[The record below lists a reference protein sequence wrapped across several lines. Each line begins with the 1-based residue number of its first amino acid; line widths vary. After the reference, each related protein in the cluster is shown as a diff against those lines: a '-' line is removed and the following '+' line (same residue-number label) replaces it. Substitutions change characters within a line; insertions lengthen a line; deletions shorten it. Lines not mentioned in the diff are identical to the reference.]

1 VRPTP
6 VLLATSRVCSTGAAR
21 VPMRAVPGGVGYPR
35 RYECTRWALEVLKGY
50 SRRIACSCLCVFGC
64 GGACSEA
71 SGAIATPASRPMRL
85 CDAFSTKRLRLS
97 HARASSVSTAVSAPR
112 GSVRSQLRTSLWQ
125 AHQRQAA
132 RQGMA
137 SNGGTHA
144 SEWSVS
150 GWNINTLSVRCFSH
164 DSSSS
169 LTAGRAARNSGP
181 SSAEEYIVVHGY
193 LELPM
198 ECSHSRRGHTSARVH
213 STDGEAKSASGRGQ
227 TAGSSRAFQSV

>member
-1 VRPTP
+1 
-6 VLLATSRVCSTGAAR
+6 
-21 VPMRAVPGGVGYPR
+21 MRAVPGGVGYPR
-35 RYECTRWALEVLKGY
+35 RYECTRRALEVLKGY

-137 SNGGTHA
+137 SNGGYARERVERVRVEHQHA
-144 SEWSVS
+144 
-150 GWNINTLSVRCFSH
+150 LCPLLLARQLLQP
-164 DSSSS
+164 DS
-169 LTAGRAARNSGP
+169 RACRSQLRAV
-181 SSAEEYIVVHGY
+181 E
-193 LELPM
+193 
-198 ECSHSRRGHTSARVH
+198 RRRVH
-213 STDGEAKSASGRGQ
+213 SRTRLFGAADGRQ
-227 TAGSSRAFQSV
+227 PW